1 MKDKPRIAIIS
12 IRNSYGF
19 GGVFATLKV
28 VHDFCAQYFE
38 PTVFYLS
45 FEPEISAHLHGMQ
58 FSSSNR
64 AATFFGMNCIEVGSR
79 WAFWEPGH
87 YFFTK
92 NQWAEALKD
101 FDYFFVVSATPIAG
115 HPLTLLDKKFVIW
128 ISTSYDQ
135 DRTQRVASLHGIRKV
150 INSLAQPAM
159 RKIERKVLTKAAHI
173 IALSSYSKN
182 EFHKSLQRNKRT
194 ISVCGYPL
202 DPSLNPTPKK
212 DFSAPLI
219 IAVGRFSDPRK
230 NFSMLMTAFEK
241 IHTQRPDAHLC
252 VIGNPPETQLLRA
265 YLDKPFFHA
274 ISFTG
279 QVSPQDLRRF
289 YQDASLM
296 LVTSYQEGFG
306 IAALEGI
313 YYGIPVITTD
323 CGGPRDFVI
332 NGYNGYVVSIDDAD
346 AMASQALK
354 LLSNQKVIREFSYNG
369 HHLADALFK
378 QSKIY
383 NHFKHALINV
393 YPELSKHF
401 AIHDQEQSSP
411 QIPVQQPMAEAQL

>member
-1 MKDKPRIAIIS
+1 MENKPKIAIIS

-28 VHDFCAQYFE
+28 VHDFCAQYFD

-45 FEPEISAHLHGMQ
+45 FEPEISAHLHGAQ
-58 FSSSNR
+58 FTSSNR
-64 AATFFGMNCIEVGSR
+64 QATFFGMNCVEIGSR

-92 NQWAEALKD
+92 NQWQEALKD
-101 FDYFFVVSATPIAG
+101 FDYCFVVSATPIAG
-115 HPLTLLDKKFVIW
+115 HPLTLLGKKFVIW

-135 DRTQRVASLHGIRKV
+135 DRTQRVAQLCGIRKL
-150 INSLAQPAM
+150 INSLAQPLM
-159 RKIERKVLTKAAHI
+159 RKIERKVLTKASHI
-173 IALSSYSKN
+173 VALSSYSKN
-182 EFHKSLQRNKRT
+182 EFLKSLLRNKRS

-202 DPSLNPTPKK
+202 DPTHNPAGKK
-212 DFSAPLI
+212 NFSDQLI

-230 NFSMLMTAFEK
+230 NFPMLMSAFKK
-241 IHTQRPDAHLC
+241 IYDANPNAHLC
-252 VIGNPPETQLLRA
+252 VIGNQPESPILRN
-265 YLDKPFFHA
+265 YSDEPFFDA

-279 QVSPQDLRRF
+279 QVSPHDLRRF

-306 IAALEGI
+306 IAALESV
-313 YYGIPVITTD
+313 YYGTPVITTD

-332 NGYNGYVVSIDDAD
+332 NGYNGNVVKINDAEG
-346 AMASQALK
+346 MARQALK
-354 LLSNQKVIREFSYNG
+354 LLSNPKVILEFSHNG

-378 QSKIY
+378 QSKVY
-383 NHFKHALINV
+383 NHFKHALIGV
-393 YPELSKHF
+393 YPELNQHF
-401 AIHDQEQSSP
+401 TTCDTQPSP
-411 QIPVQQPMAEAQL
+411 SIQQQPTMKGVSL